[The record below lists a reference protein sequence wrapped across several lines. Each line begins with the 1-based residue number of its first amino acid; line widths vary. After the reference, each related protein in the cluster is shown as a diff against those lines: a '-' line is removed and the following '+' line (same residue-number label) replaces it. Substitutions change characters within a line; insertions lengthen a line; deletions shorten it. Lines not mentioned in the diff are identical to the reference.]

1 MSYSKG
7 IAKGLG
13 AAMVGFGIISVILG
27 VVSVVVGANSAFNC
41 NWFAIVSGSIVIVAG
56 ILGFVSGKMTD
67 SKGSMVVGFLAASI
81 ISILINLA
89 CLILIVPGTQVG
101 LPRPEGKTWAVWI
114 PSCIFAFFEMVTAVC
129 CCILC
134 LESMVGYF
142 TKREPGPVLYKDE
155 QATMLPASGQEAVQ
169 VEEEGDKTK

>member
-13 AAMVGFGIISVILG
+13 AAMVGFGLISVILG
-27 VVSVVVGANSAFNC
+27 IVSVIVGANSAFNC
-41 NWFAIVSGSIVIVAG
+41 NWFACVSGSIVIVAG
-56 ILGFVSGKMTD
+56 ILGFVSGKMAD
-67 SKGSMVVGFLAASI
+67 SKGSMIPASLYANFF
-81 ISILINLA
+81 SILLNLTTV
-89 CLILIVPGTQVG
+89 LVITPGNVPGRSF
-101 LPRPEGKTWAVWI
+101 PPEGKTWAVWI

-155 QATMLPASGQEAVQ
+155 QATMLPARQEAVQ
-169 VEEEGDKTK
+169 VEEEADKTK

>member
-13 AAMVGFGIISVILG
+13 AAMVGFGLISVILG
-27 VVSVVVGANSAFNC
+27 IISVVINAHSAFNC

-56 ILGFVSGKMTD
+56 ILGFVSGKMAD
-67 SKGSMVVGFLAASI
+67 SKGSMIPMTLYANIF
-81 ISILINLA
+81 SILLNLTTV
-89 CLILIVPGTQVG
+89 LIITPGYIPDASF
-101 LPRPEGKTWAVWI
+101 PRGKTWAVWI
-114 PSCIFAFFEMVTAVC
+114 PSSIFAFFEMVIAMC

-155 QATMLPASGQEAVQ
+155 QATMLPAG
-169 VEEEGDKTK
+169 KTRV

>member
-67 SKGSMVVGFLAASI
+67 SKGSMIPASLYANAF
-81 ISILINLA
+81 SILLNLTTV
-89 CLILIVPGTQVG
+89 LVITPGYITG
-101 LPRPEGKTWAVWI
+101 DDFTLKGKTWAVWI

-155 QATMLPASGQEAVQ
+155 QATMLPAS
-169 VEEEGDKTK
+169 KTRV

>member
-13 AAMVGFGIISVILG
+13 AAMVGFGLISVILG
-27 VVSVVVGANSAFNC
+27 IISVVIKAHSAFNC

-56 ILGFVSGKMTD
+56 ILGFVSGKMAD

-101 LPRPEGKTWAVWI
+101 MSRPEGKTWAVWI
-114 PSCIFAFFEMVTAVC
+114 PSSIFAFFEMVIAMC

-155 QATMLPASGQEAVQ
+155 QATMLPADGQEAVQ
-169 VEEEGDKTK
+169 VEEEAEKTK